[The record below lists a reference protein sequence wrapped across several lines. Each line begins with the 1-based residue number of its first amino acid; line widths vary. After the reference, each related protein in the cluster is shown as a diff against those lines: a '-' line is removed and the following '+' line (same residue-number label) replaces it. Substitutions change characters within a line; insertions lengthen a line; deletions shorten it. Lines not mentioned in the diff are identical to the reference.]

1 MSSDRERECVAE
13 EANERSKL
21 VLEEEGRVG
30 DTLFHV
36 DTYPPPPP
44 PPPFSANL
52 QLGKAP
58 STSSF
63 RRIVTIPSRLLLP
76 LRFWAYHPANA
87 HAAISEEKERQS
99 PQSSPKVTFPPVIT
113 LSHRLGESPV
123 CVRMRSHFPFSL
135 FLQMVVVLR
144 TTTYYAHVSGV
155 SREMRASLRSTM

>member
-1 MSSDRERECVAE
+1 MSSDREREGVAKK
-13 EANERSKL
+13 ANERSKFG
-21 VLEEEGRVG
+21 LEEEGRAG

-36 DTYPPPPP
+36 DTYPPPP

-58 STSSF
+58 LHLLFLPTYSDYPLPSTTTPILGLSPSQRTCCYLGGEGATIAAVLSKCDFSS
-63 RRIVTIPSRLLLP
+63 
-76 LRFWAYHPANA
+76 
-87 HAAISEEKERQS
+87 
-99 PQSSPKVTFPPVIT
+99 VIT

-144 TTTYYAHVSGV
+144 TTTYYVHVSGV
-155 SREMRASLRSTM
+155 SREMRASFRSM